1 MTMDKEFIK
10 IIYRLL
16 EEKKELQKKLD
27 MVETILHSYLPTII
41 DKKEK

>member
-1 MTMDKEFIK
+1 MDNDFIK

-16 EEKKELQKKLD
+16 EEKKELQKRLD

-41 DKKEK
+41 DEKEK

>member
-1 MTMDKEFIK
+1 MDNDFVK

-16 EEKKELQKKLD
+16 EEKKELQKRLD